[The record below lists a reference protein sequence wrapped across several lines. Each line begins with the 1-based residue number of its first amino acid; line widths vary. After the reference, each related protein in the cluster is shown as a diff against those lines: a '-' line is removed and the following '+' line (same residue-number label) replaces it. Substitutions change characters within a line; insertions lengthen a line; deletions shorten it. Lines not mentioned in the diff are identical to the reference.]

1 MCLIHKVQWFI
12 MKSSQLTSFLTWPNT
27 IIINVPVAIIFQ
39 LVFPLLLLSQLSLFA
54 VQESDSF
61 NISQIRLFLSQNPSL
76 DFFLNPKTYK
86 NLYSVTSLASP
97 PSTFLT
103 HSSSNLLASISD
115 KVPTSE
121 CSCCFSIFL
130 EHSSLREA
138 FLFFFSLSPFLSSLP
153 SQISPFTIFG
163 ILCLC
168 LISHENRTFCLYC
181 FIYCKYIIMFIIQT
195 LTTAHNKQK
204 ALNNVPWM
212 KE

>member
-1 MCLIHKVQWFI
+1 
-12 MKSSQLTSFLTWPNT
+12 MKSSQLTSFLTCPNT
-27 IIINVPVAIIFQ
+27 IIINVPVTIIFQ
-39 LVFPLLLLSQLSLFA
+39 HVFPLLLLSQLSLFA

-76 DFFLNPKTYK
+76 DFFLNPRTYK
-86 NLYSVTSLASP
+86 NLYSITSLASS

-138 FLFFFSLSPFLSSLP
+138 FLFFFLSPFLSSLP

-168 LISHENRTFCLYC
+168 LISHENRTFFFILLY
-181 FIYCKYIIMFIIQT
+181 
-195 LTTAHNKQK
+195 L
-204 ALNNVPWM
+204 L
-212 KE
+212 